1 MQMANYGK
9 YGLYHYDLSPA
20 GEERALRLHQES
32 IIIDMLFQGP
42 LSPYSLEED
51 FSRRVAE
58 KYAPLKTSAPEKYR
72 TKVQDAMLEYALRG
86 ELPAFKDCW
95 YDSGITAGC
104 RQLET
109 SGTLPELIKSMADC
123 QAQFDTFSDWL
134 IKALTAGDISRAK
147 REHKKAGFILCQD
160 TMALGKDLDMIDYLY
175 GFGLRVMQLSYN
187 TQTHVAAGCY
197 ERSKG
202 AGVTNFG
209 VKFIARM
216 NELGIIV
223 DTGHCADQ
231 TVLDA
236 CALST
241 TPVIASHCCVRSVYP
256 HNRSKGDEALRAIAE
271 SGGVVGLVTMP
282 NFVHHDSKKA
292 TMDHFLN
299 QVDYAVNLCGVDH
312 VGIGTDWPMSE
323 VMESLVYLRD
333 VIAPTLGFLPGDGP
347 AEETLEGF
355 TEYRQ
360 FINITRGLV
369 KRGYDDAAISK
380 ILGGNWLRVFAE
392 VCGV

>member
-1 MQMANYGK
+1 
-9 YGLYHYDLSPA
+9 
-20 GEERALRLHQES
+20 RALRTHEES

-42 LSPYSLEED
+42 LSPYSLEES
-51 FSRRVAE
+51 FSRKIE
-58 KYAPLKTSAPEKYR
+58 EEYAPLKSSAPDQYR
-72 TKVQDAMLEYALRG
+72 DKVQNAVLEYALRG
-86 ELPAFKDCW
+86 ELPAFRDCW

-104 RQLET
+104 RQLDT
-109 SGTLPELIKSMADC
+109 SGDLSGLLKSMASC
-123 QAQFDTFSDWL
+123 QVQFDTFSDWL
-134 IKALTAGDISRAK
+134 IKATKAEDIERAK
-147 REHKKAGFILCQD
+147 AEDKKAGFILCQD
-160 TMALGKDLDMIDYLY
+160 TFALGKDLDMIDALY
-175 GFGLRVMQLSYN
+175 DFGLRVMQLSYN

-197 ERSKG
+197 ERCKG

-216 NELGIIV
+216 NEVGMLV

-236 CALST
+236 CQLSK

-256 HNRSKGDEALRAIAE
+256 HNRSKGDEALRAIAQ

-282 NFVHHDSKKA
+282 NFIHSDSHNV
-292 TMDHFLN
+292 TMEHFLN
-299 QVDYAVNLCGVDH
+299 QVDYAVNLCGEDH

-347 AEETLEGF
+347 AEETIHGF

-360 FINITRGLV
+360 FINIARGLV
-369 KRGYDDAAISK
+369 SRGYSDRAISK
-380 ILGGNWLRVFAE
+380 ILGGNWLRVFRE
-392 VCGV
+392 VCG

>member
-1 MQMANYGK
+1 MSIQVGK
-9 YGLYHYDLSPA
+9 YGLYPYGLTA
-20 GEERALRLHQES
+20 AEEERSLRVHEES
-32 IIIDMLFQGP
+32 VIIDMLFQGP
-42 LSPYSLEED
+42 LSPYSLEEN
-51 FSRRVAE
+51 FSKMIEE
-58 KYAPLKTSAPEKYR
+58 KYAPLKQSAPDRYR
-72 TKVQDAMLEYALRG
+72 EKVQNAVMEYALRG
-86 ELPAFKDCW
+86 ELPAYRDCW

-109 SGTLPELIKSMADC
+109 SGGLDDVVKSMAAC
-123 QAQFDTFSDWL
+123 QVQFDTFGDWL
-134 IKALTAGDISRAK
+134 IKALHADDIVRAK
-147 REHKKAGFILCQD
+147 REGKKAGFILCQD
-160 TMALGKDLDMIDYLY
+160 SFALGKDLDMIDALY
-175 GFGLRVMQLSYN
+175 AFGLRVMQLSYN

-197 ERSKG
+197 ERNKG

-209 VKFIARM
+209 AKFIARM
-216 NELGIIV
+216 NELGMMV

-236 CALST
+236 CELSK

-256 HNRSKGDEALRAIAE
+256 HNRAKGDGALRAIAE

-282 NFVHHDSKKA
+282 NFIHANSNHV

-299 QVDYAVNLCGVDH
+299 QVDYAVNLCGADH

-323 VMESLVYLRD
+323 VLESLIYLRD

-347 AEETLEGF
+347 AEETIEGF

-369 KRGYDDAAISK
+369 KRGYSDVDIAK
-380 ILGGNWLRVFAE
+380 ILGGNWLRVFRE
-392 VCGV
+392 VCG

>member
-1 MQMANYGK
+1 MANYGK
-9 YGLYHYDLSPA
+9 YGLYPYGLTA
-20 GEERALRLHQES
+20 AEEERAARVHFES
-32 IIIDMLFQGP
+32 VIIDMLFQGP

-51 FSRRVAE
+51 FSRRIE
-58 KYAPLKTSAPEKYR
+58 ETYAPLKTTAPDRYR
-72 TKVQDAMLEYALRG
+72 EKVQNAVMEYALKG
-86 ELPAFKDCW
+86 ELPAFRACW

-104 RQLET
+104 RQLDT
-109 SGTLPELIKSMADC
+109 SGGPSDLIKSMAAC
-123 QAQFDTFSDWL
+123 QVQFDVFSDWL
-134 IKALTAGDISRAK
+134 IKATKAEDILRAK
-147 REHKKAGFILCQD
+147 REDKKAGFLLCQD
-160 TMALGKDLDMIDYLY
+160 TLALGKDLDMIDALY
-175 GFGLRVMQLSYN
+175 DFGLRVMQLSYN

-216 NELGIIV
+216 NELGMIV

-236 CALST
+236 CELSKA
-241 TPVIASHCCVRSVYP
+241 PVIASHCCVRSVYP
-256 HNRSKGDEALRAIAE
+256 HNRAKGDEALRALAK

-282 NFVHHDSKKA
+282 NFIHSDSRHV
-292 TMDHFLN
+292 TMEHFLN
-299 QVDYAVNLCGVDH
+299 QVDYAVNLCGEDH

-323 VMESLVYLRD
+323 VLESLIYLRD

-347 AEETLEGF
+347 AEETIEGF

-369 KRGYDDAAISK
+369 KRGYSDQAISK
-380 ILGGNWLRVFAE
+380 ILGGNWLRVFKD
-392 VCGV
+392 VCG

>member
-1 MQMANYGK
+1 MANYGK
-9 YGLYHYDLSPA
+9 YGLFGYGLTA
-20 GEERALRLHQES
+20 GEEERALRVHEES
-32 IIIDMLFQGP
+32 VIIDMLFQGP
-42 LSPYSLEED
+42 LSPYSLEEN
-51 FSRRVAE
+51 FSRAIEE
-58 KYAPLKTSAPEKYR
+58 KYAPLKTSAPDTYR
-72 TKVQDAMLEYALRG
+72 EKVQNAVMEYALRG
-86 ELPAFKDCW
+86 ELPAFRECW

-104 RQLET
+104 RQLDT
-109 SGTLPELIKSMADC
+109 SGGLSDLIKSMAAC
-123 QAQFDTFSDWL
+123 QVQFDTFSDWL
-134 IKALTAGDISRAK
+134 LKATKADDILRAK
-147 REHKKAGFILCQD
+147 REDKKAGFILCQD
-160 TMALGKDLDMIDYLY
+160 TFALGKDLSMIDALY
-175 GFGLRVMQLSYN
+175 DFGLRVMQLSYN

-209 VKFIARM
+209 VRFIARM
-216 NELGIIV
+216 NELGMIV

-241 TPVIASHCCVRSVYP
+241 APVIASHCCVRSVYP
-256 HNRSKGDEALRAIAE
+256 HNRAKGDEALRAIAE

-282 NFVHHDSKKA
+282 NFVHADSHHA
-292 TMDHFLN
+292 TMEHFLN
-299 QVDYAVNLCGVDH
+299 QVGYAVNLCGIEH

-323 VMESLVYLRD
+323 VLESLVYMRD

-347 AEETLEGF
+347 AEETIEGF

-369 KRGYDDAAISK
+369 KRGYDDAAIAG
-380 ILGGNWLRVFAE
+380 ILGGNWLRVFRE
-392 VCGV
+392 VCG

>member
-1 MQMANYGK
+1 MVNFGK
-9 YGLYHYDLSPA
+9 YGLYDYGLSSA
-20 GEERALRLHQES
+20 EEERSLRLHEES

-42 LSPYSLEED
+42 LSPYSLDES
-51 FSRRVAE
+51 FSRKVEA
-58 KYAPLKTSAPEKYR
+58 KYAPLKTTAPEKYR
-72 TKVQDAMLEYALRG
+72 EMVQEAMVEYAVKG
-86 ELPAFKDCW
+86 ELPEFKECW

-104 RQLET
+104 RQLDT
-109 SGTLPELIKSMADC
+109 SGGFTELVKSMASC
-123 QAQFDTFSDWL
+123 QVQFDAFSDWL
-134 IKALTAGDISRAK
+134 IKAVKAEDILRAK
-147 REHKKAGFILCQD
+147 KENKKAGFVLCQD
-160 TMALGKDLDMIDYLY
+160 TFVLGKDLDLIDALY
-175 GFGLRVMQLSYN
+175 NFGLRVMQLSYN

-209 VKFIARM
+209 VKFINRM
-216 NELGIIV
+216 NELGMIV

-236 CALST
+236 CEISR

-256 HNRSKGDEALRAIAE
+256 HNRSKSDAALRAIAE

-282 NFVHHDSKKA
+282 NFVHADSKA
-292 TMDHFLN
+292 VTMEHFLN
-299 QVDYAVNLCGVDH
+299 QVDYAVKLCGIDH

-323 VMESLVYLRD
+323 VMESLVYMRD

-347 AEETLEGF
+347 AEETIEGF

-369 KRGYDDAAISK
+369 KRGYSDTDAAK
-380 ILGGNWLRVFAE
+380 ILGGNWLRVFGE
-392 VCGV
+392 VCG